1 MAIGNSVNDEI
12 REQHRKVLEEE
23 GLKGRLKYF
32 VYYYK
37 WPVLIALIVIIF
49 FGTSL
54 FQVLSKKDTALQVL
68 MVNGFPNIEAED
80 FMTDFEKTITIDTTK
95 EDTLLDDSFYINA
108 ESPTMYDEQ
117 NAEKLFVMSSA
128 GVVDVV
134 LVDEAYFKIMAEA
147 GYLLDLSTIL
157 TEEQMTFYA
166 DRAFYYDSANNYAEG
181 EEFVGIEVTSSPKI
195 VNTQSYPN
203 TKAYFCMIMN
213 APNIENSLA
222 FLEYLDTP

>member
-12 REQHRKVLEEE
+12 REQYRKVLEEE
-23 GLKGRLKYF
+23 GIKGRLKYF
-32 VYYYK
+32 FHYYK
-37 WPVLIALIVIIF
+37 WPVLIGLIVIIF
-49 FGTSL
+49 FGTSI
-54 FQVLSKKDTALQVL
+54 FQILSQKDTALQVL
-68 MVNGFPNIEAED
+68 MVNGFPNIETEEL
-80 FMTDFEKTITIDTTK
+80 MTDFESTITIDTDK
-95 EDTLLDDSFYINA
+95 EDTLLDASFYINT

-134 LVDEAYFKIMAEA
+134 LVDEAYFQIMAEA
-147 GYLLDLSTIL
+147 GYLLDLRKIL
-157 TEEQMTFYA
+157 SEEQMTLYA
-166 DRAFYYDSANNYAEG
+166 DRAFYYDSPNNYAEG
-181 EEFVGIEVTSSPKI
+181 EELVGIEITSSPKI
-195 VNTQSYPN
+195 VDTQSYPN